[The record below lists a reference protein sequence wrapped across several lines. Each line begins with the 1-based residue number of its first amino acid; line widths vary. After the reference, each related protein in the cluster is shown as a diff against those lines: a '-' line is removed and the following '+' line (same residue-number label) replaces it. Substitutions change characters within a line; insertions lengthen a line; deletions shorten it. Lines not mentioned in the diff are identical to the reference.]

1 MYLYAFFE
9 GTRPARGAGRVGRGE
24 RAILLHLR
32 EGGWRAELPGARVE
46 GALGS
51 LESGISRGISGAP
64 ITLVLV
70 LITTTSY
77 YYWLL
82 VL

>member
-1 MYLYAFFE
+1 M
-9 GTRPARGAGRVGRGE
+9 E

-64 ITLVLV
+64 STLVVVGTLVL
-70 LITTTSY
+70 TTTS